1 METKNVTLAA
11 CMHFEQKV
19 HETEN
24 LKSDHNSITKCIVGL
39 KLVLMILFCRSI
51 QKVKVKKPLIF

>member
-39 KLVLMILFCRSI
+39 KLVSMI
-51 QKVKVKKPLIF
+51 